1 MEERRG
7 EEMDESVRVF
17 LTNKYCGGVFLMC
30 IKVSG
35 VYMVGSN
42 SG

>member
-17 LTNKYCGGVFLMC
+17 LNDKYCGGVFLMY
-30 IKVSG
+30 IKVFD